1 MTQWRDQSGC
11 FQREVDEKG
20 VGGRQLKQSG
30 HETVGFLERVH
41 SWRKMVMAS
50 VLRGQLVSRD
60 LKVMKLGQ
68 SCLS

>member
-41 SWRKMVMAS
+41 
-50 VLRGQLVSRD
+50 
-60 LKVMKLGQ
+60 
-68 SCLS
+68 